1 MFEVMAQFNNFA
13 SCPKHEMEA
22 WDYESAKFHTLS
34 ACVAWL
40 IEQAKGDGED
50 LAGFAIR
57 NDEGDVVA
65 EHIAMHCPKAVGGI
79 H

>member
-57 NDEGDVVA
+57 NDEGNIVA
-65 EHIAMHCPKAVGGI
+65 DHVARHYPKVGGI